1 MRNLVIAALAVVL
14 ASCSSKPLEKADL
27 EYKVF
32 PKVANFKYEFNVAVP
47 KVVDARN
54 SAFVQNNDHYFTK
67 SVADSLSS
75 ILFEEIRSTNSFE
88 TVALL
93 DQSIDFNPTST
104 QIQEIKRTVGK
115 DAIFLAQI
123 NKFNANIRQLSDQD
137 TSGFVN
143 LKVFTNITYKLIL
156 ADSETVIF
164 LTTKDTSS
172 DKVVPLNENIYRAIN
187 ELAVKNIKQN
197 IVSAKN
203 DFILTTKGTAAG
215 EYMSKK
221 EDEAVKVKVQKEFKR
236 MEETLDQKEEAVKAS
251 EAEQQAAQSEKEAL
265 EKAQAVTQEPVTA
278 EETTEQAPK
287 AEVVEE
293 ATIETPVTQETV
305 AKQEATVTETPKAQE
320 TVETIETP
328 EAIEATVEEAPKEMK
343 IEVAKPAKT
352 VETNVEAAAEISEAP
367 VQAIT
372 QQAK

>member
-265 EKAQAVTQEPVTA
+265 EKAQAETQEPVTA

-293 ATIETPVTQETV
+293 ATTETPVTQETV